1 MVDDIPTLLTNVG
14 SGTQLAIPGAL
25 VLLPASD
32 SGTPVADRTAWQR
45 AVLRSCL
52 PRAAKLVA
60 LALASHAVDVA
71 TICEPGQPAL
81 PGPAAVCSPGLV
93 TLAAETGYSRTH
105 VQRQIRLLRD
115 LGWLIGLT
123 RPAAR
128 RPASFV
134 LSMSDSVRAT
144 ASVAPAPVMPAPA
157 ASAVGGSAR
166 RAPVPIGD
174 GVPDSAGPL
183 PRQAG
188 ARPSS
193 DRPSAAARRRSRV
206 TGTAV
211 AKALTG
217 IGNLSAVT
225 PGPAPAQESSGS
237 PSAVVAPVGLAP
249 TVVAPTVV
257 APTVVAPTAGGG
269 EPDLPVVAER
279 LVADAAGQVVATLAC
294 AMRRDP
300 ESLTVASDRLARIL
314 TIGLWSA
321 AELAMHLVDTIGPSL
336 GAGRVDDPVDH
347 LLRRLDHLPAS
358 ASECLCRSCRSWVT
372 APAGVAQGAPSAV
385 GAERAAPASLPGL
398 AAIEQAAAA
407 GAAQSRV
414 HHERTSGAA

>member
-71 TICEPGQPAL
+71 TICEPGHPAL

-144 ASVAPAPVMPAPA
+144 ASVAPAPVLPAP
-157 ASAVGGSAR
+157 VLP
-166 RAPVPIGD
+166 APV
-174 GVPDSAGPL
+174 L
-183 PRQAG
+183 
-188 ARPSS
+188 
-193 DRPSAAARRRSRV
+193 
-206 TGTAV
+206 
-211 AKALTG
+211 
-217 IGNLSAVT
+217 
-225 PGPAPAQESSGS
+225 PAP
-237 PSAVVAPVGLAP
+237 
-249 TVVAPTVV
+249 
-257 APTVVAPTAGGG
+257 
-269 EPDLPVVAER
+269 
-279 LVADAAGQVVATLAC
+279 
-294 AMRRDP
+294 
-300 ESLTVASDRLARIL
+300 
-314 TIGLWSA
+314 
-321 AELAMHLVDTIGPSL
+321 
-336 GAGRVDDPVDH
+336 
-347 LLRRLDHLPAS
+347 
-358 ASECLCRSCRSWVT
+358 
-372 APAGVAQGAPSAV
+372 
-385 GAERAAPASLPGL
+385 
-398 AAIEQAAAA
+398 
-407 GAAQSRV
+407 
-414 HHERTSGAA
+414 